1 VAVVFDKMG
10 VIIGL
15 VAPLIM
21 KGGMPMHEIFKKLSN
36 RMVGAM
42 MIHTQLTELFNFI
55 DLEPDAKRQKKQ
67 LHDESDGL
75 LKLEKYA
82 AQHHH
87 ILITSDN
94 PPQVD
99 ILNLDI
105 LERPND
111 KLSPD
116 DKIHLIQYA
125 LKEWIEWEKKSK
137 VIYED
142 SYRSLVDMSE
152 IATADF
158 VLRYVKDVDKEL
170 RDAELLYRVRDA
182 IDWDLA
188 TIYDKQARLSK

>member
-1 VAVVFDKMG
+1 
-10 VIIGL
+10 
-15 VAPLIM
+15 M

-55 DLEPDAKRQKKQ
+55 DLESDAKRQKKQ
-67 LHDESDGL
+67 LHEETDGL

-137 VIYED
+137 IIYED
-142 SYRSLVDMSE
+142 SYHSLVDMSE

-158 VLRYVKDVDKEL
+158 VLQYVRDVDKEL

>member
-1 VAVVFDKMG
+1 
-10 VIIGL
+10 
-15 VAPLIM
+15 M

-55 DLEPDAKRQKKQ
+55 DLESDAKRQRKQ
-67 LHDESDGL
+67 LHEESDGL

-87 ILITSDN
+87 MLITSDN

-105 LERPND
+105 LEHPND

-142 SYRSLVDMSE
+142 SYRNLVDMSE
-152 IATADF
+152 IAAADF
-158 VLRYVKDVDKEL
+158 VLQYAKDVDK
-170 RDAELLYRVRDA
+170 
-182 IDWDLA
+182 
-188 TIYDKQARLSK
+188 

>member
-1 VAVVFDKMG
+1 MTIYD
-10 VIIGL
+10 
-15 VAPLIM
+15 
-21 KGGMPMHEIFKKLSN
+21 IFAKLSN

-42 MIHTQLTELFNFI
+42 MVHTQLTELFTFI
-55 DLEPDAKRQKKQ
+55 DLEPDIKRQKKQ
-67 LHDESDGL
+67 LHEETDGL

-99 ILNLDI
+99 ILNLGM
-105 LERPND
+105 LKEPND

-116 DKIHLIQYA
+116 NKIYLIQYA
-125 LKEWIEWEKKSK
+125 MKEWIEWERESK
-137 VIYED
+137 IMYED
-142 SYRSLVDMSE
+142 AYRNLVDMSE
-152 IATADF
+152 IATAEF
-158 VLRYVKDVDKEL
+158 VLEYVKDVDKEL

-188 TIYDKQARLSK
+188 TIYDKQARMEK

>member
-1 VAVVFDKMG
+1 
-10 VIIGL
+10 
-15 VAPLIM
+15 
-21 KGGMPMHEIFKKLSN
+21 MHEIFKKLSN

-67 LHDESDGL
+67 LHEESGGL

-99 ILNLDI
+99 ILNLGMLKQSSDQ
-105 LERPND
+105 
-111 KLSPD
+111 LSPENRAY
-116 DKIHLIQYA
+116 LIRYA
-125 LKEWIEWEKKSK
+125 MKEWIEWEKESK
-137 VIYED
+137 IMYED
-142 SYRSLVDMSE
+142 AYCNLVDMSE
-152 IATADF
+152 IAAADF
-158 VLRYVKDVDKEL
+158 VLQYVRDVDKEL
-170 RDAELLYRVRDA
+170 KDAELLYRVRDA

-188 TIYDKQARLSK
+188 TIYDEQARKI

>member
-1 VAVVFDKMG
+1 MTTHNVFT
-10 VIIGL
+10 
-15 VAPLIM
+15 
-21 KGGMPMHEIFKKLSN
+21 KLAN

-55 DLEPDAKRQKKQ
+55 DLKLDAKRQEKQ
-67 LHDESDGL
+67 LHEESSGL

-82 AQHHH
+82 TQHHH

-99 ILNLDI
+99 ILNLSM
-105 LERPND
+105 LKQPND

-116 DKIHLIQYA
+116 NKIYLIQYA
-125 LKEWIEWEKKSK
+125 MKEWIEWERGSK
-137 VIYED
+137 IMYED
-142 SYRSLVDMSE
+142 AYRNLVDMSE

-158 VLRYVKDVDKEL
+158 VLQYVRDVDKEL

>member
-1 VAVVFDKMG
+1 
-10 VIIGL
+10 
-15 VAPLIM
+15 
-21 KGGMPMHEIFKKLSN
+21 MHEIFKKLSN

-55 DLEPDAKRQKKQ
+55 DLETDAKRQKKQ
-67 LHDESDGL
+67 FHEESDGL

-99 ILNLDI
+99 ILNLGM
-105 LERPND
+105 LKQPND

-116 DKIHLIQYA
+116 NKVYLIQYA
-125 LKEWIEWEKKSK
+125 MKEWIEWEKESK
-137 VIYED
+137 IMYED
-142 SYRSLVDMSE
+142 AYHNLVDMSE
-152 IATADF
+152 IAAADF
-158 VLRYVKDVDKEL
+158 VLKYVKDVDKEL

-182 IDWDLA
+182 IDWDLP

>member
-1 VAVVFDKMG
+1 MTT
-10 VIIGL
+10 
-15 VAPLIM
+15 
-21 KGGMPMHEIFKKLSN
+21 HNIFTKLAN

-42 MIHTQLTELFNFI
+42 MVHTQLTELFNFI
-55 DLEPDAKRQKKQ
+55 DLEADAKRQKKQ
-67 LHDESDGL
+67 LHEETDGL

-99 ILNLDI
+99 ILNFDI

-125 LKEWIEWEKKSK
+125 FKEWIEWEKKSK

-142 SYRSLVDMSE
+142 SYRNLIDMSE

-158 VLRYVKDVDKEL
+158 VLQYVRDVDKEL
-170 RDAELLYRVRDA
+170 RDAEFLYRVRDA
-182 IDWDLA
+182 IDWDLP

>member
-10 VIIGL
+10 AIIGL

-21 KGGMPMHEIFKKLSN
+21 KGDMPMHEIFKKLSN

-55 DLEPDAKRQKKQ
+55 DLEADAKRQKKQ

-105 LERPND
+105 LEHPND

-142 SYRSLVDMSE
+142 SYRNLVDMSE
-152 IATADF
+152 IAAADF
-158 VLRYVKDVDKEL
+158 VLQYVKDVDKEL

-182 IDWDLA
+182 IDWDLT
-188 TIYDKQARLSK
+188 TIYDEQARKT

>member
-1 VAVVFDKMG
+1 
-10 VIIGL
+10 
-15 VAPLIM
+15 
-21 KGGMPMHEIFKKLSN
+21 MHEIFKKLSN

-42 MIHTQLTELFNFI
+42 MVHTQLTELFNFI

-99 ILNLDI
+99 ILNLGMLKQSSDQ
-105 LERPND
+105 
-111 KLSPD
+111 LSPENRAY
-116 DKIHLIQYA
+116 LIRYA
-125 LKEWIEWEKKSK
+125 MKEWIEWEKESK
-137 VIYED
+137 IMYED
-142 SYRSLVDMSE
+142 AYRNLVDMSE
-152 IATADF
+152 IAAADF
-158 VLRYVKDVDKEL
+158 VLQYVRDVDKEL
-170 RDAELLYRVRDA
+170 KDAELLYRVRDA
-182 IDWDLA
+182 IDWDLP

>member
-1 VAVVFDKMG
+1 VAVIFQQMG
-10 VIIGL
+10 AIISL

-55 DLEPDAKRQKKQ
+55 DLESDAKRQKKQ
-67 LHDESDGL
+67 LHEESDGL

-105 LERPND
+105 LERLND

-116 DKIHLIQYA
+116 DKIRLIQYA

-142 SYRSLVDMSE
+142 SYRNLVDMSE
-152 IATADF
+152 IAAADF
-158 VLRYVKDVDKEL
+158 VLQYVKDVDKEL
-170 RDAELLYRVRDA
+170 RDAELLYRIRDA

-188 TIYDKQARLSK
+188 TIYDEQARKT

>member
-1 VAVVFDKMG
+1 MG
-10 VIIGL
+10 AIISL

-55 DLEPDAKRQKKQ
+55 DLEADAKRQKKQ
-67 LHDESDGL
+67 LHEESDGL

-82 AQHHH
+82 SQHYH
-87 ILITSDN
+87 ILITSNN

-99 ILNLDI
+99 ILNLGM
-105 LERPND
+105 LKQQND
-111 KLSPD
+111 ELSPD
-116 DKIHLIQYA
+116 NKIYLIQYA

-137 VIYED
+137 IIYED
-142 SYRSLVDMSE
+142 AYRNLVDMSE

-158 VLRYVKDVDKEL
+158 VLQYVKDVDKEL